1 LVFIDETW
9 ASTNMAPTYGRGPRG
24 ARVEGVAPHGHWKTT
39 TFIAALRHDR
49 LTAPCVFDGAINGA
63 RFRAW
68 VEQALAPT
76 LSPGDVV
83 VMDNLAAHKVA
94 GIREA
99 IAAKGAEL
107 AYLPAYSPDLNPIE
121 QVFAKLKALLRR
133 EGARTVKDLCNAIGR
148 CLDAFTPT
156 ECANYLANSG
166 YVPR

>member
-1 LVFIDETW
+1 MFIDETW

-24 ARVEGVAPHGHWKTT
+24 ERVEGVAPHGHWKTT

-49 LTAPCVFDGAINGA
+49 LTATCVFDGAINGA

-76 LSPGDVV
+76 LSPGDIV
-83 VMDNLAAHKVA
+83 VMDNLAAHKVV

-99 IAAKGAEL
+99 IEAKRAEL